1 VQELIEFLESAEP
14 YTSYRY
20 VLGLVLGGLTL
31 YFVYTGYASIR
42 NFQGLL
48 RDLNRQ
54 VHEQRVFN
62 DVRVMLEPGFDI
74 STVPPLKAQPGRII
88 KLSVLSACLRLIS
101 FRTLRAVWLELIGVV
116 VLGAATM
123 VAYWYVFTLEV

>member
-1 VQELIEFLESAEP
+1 MQDLVEFLESAEP

-20 VLGLVLGGLTL
+20 GLGLVLSGMTL
-31 YFVYTGYASIR
+31 YFVYTAYASIR

-62 DVRVMLEPGFDI
+62 DVRVMVEPGFDI

-88 KLSVLSACLRLIS
+88 KLSVLSAVLKLLS
-101 FRTLRAVWLELIGVV
+101 FRTLRAVWLDLSGVV
-116 VLGAATM
+116 VLTAAII